1 MGDSNSS
8 RSSEYDEQK
17 ATMEKCVVSC
27 DEASSSVSLQS
38 KTQKTRIPNKR
49 FVLCASP
56 PSERM

>member
-38 KTQKTRIPNKR
+38 KTQKTRIPK
-49 FVLCASP
+49 
-56 PSERM
+56 